1 LLHMSTPPTPH
12 YPSSQ
17 SRSHSPSSR
26 RSSPTSPFTPPTSPP
41 DDLPRPCPCPS
52 FTADPTKPVMGVRC
66 YWALVT
72 PRYPR
77 PEVPGSKLELV
88 FIHLDP
94 VLSVHLARQ
103 KMTFIGRGVIEF
115 IHPAERERECR
126 PLRPAPR
133 TCPGLWPSSDHASC

>member
-1 LLHMSTPPTPH
+1 
-12 YPSSQ
+12 
-17 SRSHSPSSR
+17 
-26 RSSPTSPFTPPTSPP
+26 
-41 DDLPRPCPCPS
+41 
-52 FTADPTKPVMGVRC
+52 MGVRC

-126 PLRPAPR
+126 LTLAIDIAHMPMAVVAVVILAPCAALTLSR
-133 TCPGLWPSSDHASC
+133 GEDGFGQRNSFG

>member
-1 LLHMSTPPTPH
+1 
-12 YPSSQ
+12 
-17 SRSHSPSSR
+17 
-26 RSSPTSPFTPPTSPP
+26 
-41 DDLPRPCPCPS
+41 
-52 FTADPTKPVMGVRC
+52 MGVRC

-77 PEVPGSKLELV
+77 PEVAGSKLELV

-126 PLRPAPR
+126 LTLATDVAHMPMAAVILPPCAAL
-133 TCPGLWPSSDHASC
+133 TPSRGEDGSGQRNSIG